1 MKFIEI
7 LNAQPDLK
15 HLNPATEVEIQQAEQ
30 ALMIMFSNEYKEYL
44 LTLGVA
50 TAGSHEFT
58 GICGSPRLNVVDV
71 TLKEREL
78 CGHDCDEM
86 YVVEQEGIDNIV
98 AWQTSN
104 GRVYRTVPGD
114 NPKLIALSLVEYLQ
128 NDSEALR
135 FLGRKQKKT

>member
-58 GICGSPRLNVVDV
+58 GLCSSPRLNVVDV

-78 CGHDCDEM
+78 HGHDCDKM

-98 AWQTSN
+98 VWQASD
-104 GRVYRTVPGD
+104 GKVYRSAPWTAPQ
-114 NPKLIALSLVEYLQ
+114 LIALSLAEYWIAASLVLSQ
-128 NDSEALR
+128 VPED
-135 FLGRKQKKT
+135 